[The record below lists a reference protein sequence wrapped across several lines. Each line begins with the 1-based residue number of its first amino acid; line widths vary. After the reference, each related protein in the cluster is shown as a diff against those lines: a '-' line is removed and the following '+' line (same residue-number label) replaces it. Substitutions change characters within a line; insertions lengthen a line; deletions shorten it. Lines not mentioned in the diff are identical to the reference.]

1 MTVGT
6 SAPAPGARIA
16 ELMERTGV
24 SADQVADRMMLDPDV
39 PFERVLDGTYEPSP
53 SELLGAA
60 DALDVPVAV
69 LTGDLPTEGHLGVSL
84 RMGTLDAVEGLAEPL
99 GWANRMLDHAALLD
113 SWLGQP
119 EAPHRSLLDD
129 RVRSSDSYAKK
140 AGQVSADRLRAVLGL
155 GDDDPVED
163 PVALLE
169 GFGIPVAFV
178 PMPEGVHGLNVR
190 DLRSGGLRR
199 VVLVSSAVVWAKQRY
214 TLAHELCHALYD
226 DDDQVIVD
234 RAEVPDRKPEW
245 RAEAFAR
252 HLLMPGRAVRAA
264 AQGSRAASGN
274 RRWVHV
280 VAGLMMRFGVS
291 KEATVIALEEDAGVA
306 PEELAAVKAETV
318 DEVMI
323 AAGLLDAWRAF
334 SEAQYDESGSP
345 MLVERACRAYG
356 EGWVRADLVADLLR
370 TSEEEAQRAL
380 ADAGWAQPVRG

>member
-1 MTVGT
+1 MQRTAV
-6 SAPAPGARIA
+6 PAA
-16 ELMERTGV
+16 E
-24 SADQVADRMMLDPDV
+24 VADRMMLDPDV
-39 PFERVLDGTYEPSP
+39 PFERVLDGTYDPSP

-69 LTGDLPTEGHLGVSL
+69 LTGDLPMDGHLGVSL
-84 RMGTLDAVEGLAEPL
+84 RMGTLDAAEGLAETL

-119 EAPHRSLLDD
+119 DSPLRGLIG
-129 RVRSSDSYAKK
+129 RVGWSSDPYAKK
-140 AGQVSADRLRAVLGL
+140 AGEVSADRLRAVLGL
-155 GDDDPVED
+155 DDDDPVED
-163 PVALLE
+163 AVALLE

-178 PMPEGVHGLNVR
+178 PMPDGVHGLNVR

-199 VVLVSSAVVWAKQRY
+199 VVLVSSSVVWAKQRY

-226 DDDQVIVD
+226 DHDQVIVD

-264 AQGSRAASGN
+264 AQGNRTASGN
-274 RRWVHV
+274 RRWEHV
-280 VAGLMMRFGVS
+280 VAGLMTRFGVS

-306 PEELAAVKAETV
+306 PEELAAVKAATV
-318 DEVMI
+318 DDVMI

-334 SEAQYDESGSP
+334 SEAQYDDSGSP
-345 MLVERACRAYG
+345 TLVERACRAYG
-356 EGWVRADLVADLLR
+356 NGWVGADLVADLLR
-370 TSEEEAQRAL
+370 TSEEQAQRAL
-380 ADAGWAQPVRG
+380 ADAGWAQPLLG

>member
-1 MTVGT
+1 MTADT
-6 SAPAPGARIA
+6 PGVLIA

-24 SADQVADRMMLDPDV
+24 SGTQVADRMMLDGDV
-39 PFERVLDGTYEPSP
+39 PFDRVLDGTYEPTP

-60 DALDVPVAV
+60 DALGVPVAV
-69 LTGDLPTEGHLGVSL
+69 LTGDLPADGHLGVSL
-84 RMGTLDAVEGLAEPL
+84 RMGTLKAAEGLVGPL

-119 EAPHRSLLDD
+119 DAPQRVLL
-129 RVRSSDSYAKK
+129 RHGGWSSDSYAKK
-140 AGQVSADRLRAVLGL
+140 AGQISADRLRAVLGL
-155 GDDDPVED
+155 SDDDPVGD
-163 PVALLE
+163 PVTLLE
-169 GFGIPVAFV
+169 GFGIPVAFMA
-178 PMPEGVHGLNVR
+178 MPEGVHGLNVR

-199 VVLVSSAVVWAKQRY
+199 VVLVSSSVVWTKQRY

-264 AQGSRAASGN
+264 VHGSASAGN
-274 RRWVHV
+274 RRWAHV
-280 VAGLMMRFGVS
+280 VGGLMTQFGVS
-291 KEATVIALEEDAGVA
+291 KEATIIALEEDAGVA
-306 PEELAAVKAETV
+306 PDDLDAVKGATV

-323 AAGLLDAWRAF
+323 TAGLLGAWRVF
-334 SEAQYDESGSP
+334 TEAQYDESGSP

-370 TSEEEAQRAL
+370 TSEEEARQAL
-380 ADAGWAQPVRG
+380 KDAGWAQPDLG